1 VLRRFDLRNPFF
13 NLAKIPE
20 KDNQLLGRFVD
31 VVSLFVEKIVELA
44 IAWDEL
50 HAYSSSSLELSPR
63 ILIELR
69 PKRKRHN
76 ARSLSC

>member
-1 VLRRFDLRNPFF
+1 VDILG
-13 NLAKIPE
+13 
-20 KDNQLLGRFVD
+20 LL
-31 VVSLFVEKIVELA
+31 VEKIVELA